1 MLARLWARW
10 KTFAQKIGDFQA
22 RVILTL
28 LYFVIFGP
36 MALVVRVLKDPL
48 RIKHAPQASV
58 WLPKPAED
66 TSVEV
71 ARRQF

>member
-1 MLARLWARW
+1 MLARLWGQW
-10 KTFAQKIGDFQA
+10 KGFAQKIGDFQA

-36 MALVVRVLKDPL
+36 MAMVVRILKDPL

-58 WLPKPAED
+58 WSPKPAENP
-66 TSVEV
+66 SLEV